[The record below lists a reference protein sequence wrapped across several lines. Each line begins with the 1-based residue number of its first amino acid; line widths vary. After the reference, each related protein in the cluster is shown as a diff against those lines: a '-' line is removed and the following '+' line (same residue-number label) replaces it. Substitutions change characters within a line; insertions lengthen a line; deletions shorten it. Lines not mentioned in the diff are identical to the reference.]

1 LGNARHLERRSSD
14 SAAVDMPWRPAL
26 AMLEHPEPG
35 AQAGHPALRIKP
47 SKFPANSDDASDAE
61 LFTAF
66 RDNGDMAA
74 FETLFS
80 RHKNAVYRYLWA
92 LSGSEA
98 ITEDLSQHC
107 WLKLVEDAGAYQPRP
122 GISLRSYLYKIGRN
136 RYIDEYQRKHVE
148 KLSDSLTDKPALAA
162 SGGSACESATHEE
175 AQELMERAIA
185 ELPVDQRE
193 VLALWLQGF
202 SIKEMMREVDA
213 PRDTVL
219 SRKKYALKKLRCALD
234 ALSPRPIDG

>member
-1 LGNARHLERRSSD
+1 
-14 SAAVDMPWRPAL
+14 MPGRPVL
-26 AMLEHPEPG
+26 AMLERSEVG
-35 AQAGHPALRIKP
+35 AQAGHPVLRIQL
-47 SKFPANSDDASDAE
+47 SKFLAGRDDASDAE

-74 FETLFS
+74 FETLFA

-122 GISLRSYLYKIGRN
+122 GVSLRSYLYRIGRN

-148 KLSDSLTDKPALAA
+148 KLSDSLASQPALVA
-162 SGGSACESATHEE
+162 SGGSACESATRAEV
-175 AQELMERAIA
+175 QELMEHAIA

-193 VLALWLQGF
+193 IVALWLQGF
-202 SIKEMMREVDA
+202 SIKEMMSEVSA

-219 SRKKYALKKLRCALD
+219 SRKKYALKKLRRALD
-234 ALSPRPIDG
+234 ALGPRSIDG